1 MEDLNN
7 TVIKI
12 IAKELRKDINIITL
26 DTKFVDDLGA
36 DSLDMME
43 VIIGLEDEFG
53 IDFDKKDVE
62 AGITVRDIVNEIE
75 KLVNQKQSKL
85 TLPQ

>member
-62 AGITVRDIVNEIE
+62 SGITVRDIVNEIE

-85 TLPQ
+85 TLP

>member
-62 AGITVRDIVNEIE
+62 SGITVRDIVNEIE
-75 KLVNQKQSKL
+75 KLVDQKQSKL

>member
-62 AGITVRDIVNEIE
+62 SGITVRDIVNEIE